1 MAYFFDSEE
10 NVRRLKETLKS
21 WEGTPWRHRTAV
33 KGLGAD
39 CIHFVLGVLGEMGI
53 LDLSRIPVPD
63 YPPDWHLHNTR
74 EMLYEG
80 LHRYLNVV
88 DVPVSEVRNGDIIL
102 IHFGKAA
109 SHAAF
114 YLDGFI
120 YHCVRPGGVSKGSF
134 NDRTWRKRMKIA
146 VRLLS

>member
-1 MAYFFDSEE
+1 MEEYFGNRE
-10 NVRRLKETLKS
+10 NVKRLKEVLES

-39 CIHFVLGVLGEMGI
+39 CIHFVLGVLDELNV
-53 LDLSRIPVPD
+53 LDLRQIPVPD

-74 EMLYEG
+74 ELLYEG
-80 LHRYLNVV
+80 LHRYLNVT
-88 DVPVSEVRNGDIIL
+88 DVPVSGVKNGDIVL
-102 IHFGKAA
+102 VHFGKAA

-134 NDRTWRKRMKIA
+134 SDPTWRKRMKIA
-146 VRLLS
+146 VRLMS